1 MEIQSRTL
9 GENQA
14 QMVLRTVTVFVLT
27 GVTLLVFDSQGVLA
41 VWECRCSN
49 VGLSDIVVFLGAT
62 LLVFDSQGDIAVCD
76 CRALKTLLC
85 VIVGVTPPHVIIVI
99 GVTLLCMCVW
109 VILLCA

>member
-1 MEIQSRTL
+1 MELQSRTL

-27 GVTLLVFDSQGVLA
+27 GVTLLVFDSQG
-41 VWECRCSN
+41 
-49 VGLSDIVVFLGAT
+49 
-62 LLVFDSQGDIAVCD
+62 DIAVCE